1 MISNEDLLNLQKI
14 ISKFDLNRISSSQLI
29 LNKTIATGGQGKI
42 KLGKYLN
49 INVIVKLYHKINI
62 KSFIQEVLNCYKYR
76 HPNIPNFLGIYESDK
91 KFGIVI
97 EYIDGITLNKLIY
110 YEKTNKINITL
121 LQKLDY
127 LLQLA
132 NVIEY
137 LHSNNLMHRDLKTD
151 NIMIDHNGNLK
162 LIDFG
167 IALNDKK
174 KMINMD
180 SPDYSLTPNY
190 MAPEIA
196 FQAQESDSEEEEE
209 NEEMNII
216 KFNKINNNIDN
227 NKISETYNNKMKN
240 DLLNNNNNNNK
251 NNLFL
256 INTSELKN
264 VNYNIG
270 KWILITYKYDI
281 WTFGLIMAQI
291 FTRCKPWCRNEK
303 ENISE
308 MEVQTRILSNL
319 PYPVFNLYP
328 KDECE
333 KYEKEIKNLIKECLN
348 FDPIKRY
355 EINKIKEVLF
365 DIYKKEINNVN
376 RYEKLKL
383 MKEKRKKNIEFKHNF
398 LDKID
403 NNDKNNII
411 RSNKFLIRNKIDIEK
426 LNEFNKKIN
435 NKENKNLDNNN
446 NIFNNNKYNYLN
458 NENDYLLN
466 LIIKQNLETLQ
477 KIEINKHIIF
487 ELEQKNN
494 NNNNKI
500 NNKNK

>member
-14 ISKFDLNRISSSQLI
+14 ISKFELNLISSSQLI

-137 LHSNNLMHRDLKTD
+137 LHSNNLMHRDLKTE

-180 SPDYSLTPNY
+180 SPDYCLTPNY

-209 NEEMNII
+209 NDENNI
-216 KFNKINNNIDN
+216 KFNKINNVDN

-240 DLLNNNNNNNK
+240 DLLNNNK

-264 VNYNIG
+264 INYNIG

-291 FTRCKPWCRNEK
+291 FTRCKVWCRNEK

-319 PYPVFNLYP
+319 PYPVFYLFP

-355 EINKIKEVLF
+355 EISKIKEVLYE
-365 DIYKKEINNVN
+365 IYKKEICNVN

-383 MKEKRKKNIEFKHNF
+383 MKEKRKKNIEFKHF
-398 LDKID
+398 LDEID
-403 NNDKNNII
+403 DDSKNNII

-435 NKENKNLDNNN
+435 NKKENKNFDNNNNN
-446 NIFNNNKYNYLN
+446 NIFNNKFNYLN

-477 KIEINKHIIF
+477 KIEIKKHLIF
-487 ELEQKNN
+487 ELEQKQI
-494 NNNNKI
+494 NNKI
-500 NNKNK
+500 NIKNK

>member
-1 MISNEDLLNLQKI
+1 MILNEDLLNLQKI
-14 ISKFDLNRISSSQLI
+14 ISKWELNHISSSQLI

-196 FQAQESDSEEEEE
+196 FQAQESESEEEEEE
-209 NEEMNII
+209 NEEISIKYKNI
-216 KFNKINNNIDN
+216 NHVDN

-240 DLLNNNNNNNK
+240 DLLSNNNK
-251 NNLFL
+251 NNNNLFL

-264 VNYNIG
+264 INCNLG

-328 KDECE
+328 KEECE

-348 FDPIKRY
+348 FDPVKRY
-355 EINKIKEVLF
+355 EIDKIKDILF
-365 DIYKKEINNVN
+365 QIYKKEINNVN

-383 MKEKRKKNIEFKHNF
+383 MKEKRLKNIEFKHNF

-403 NNDKNNII
+403 NVNKNNII

-426 LNEFNKKIN
+426 LNEFNKKMN
-435 NKENKNLDNNN
+435 NNENKNEF
-446 NIFNNNKYNYLN
+446 IFNNNKN
-458 NENDYLLN
+458 NFDNDNDYLLN

-487 ELEQKNN
+487 ELKQKHNN
-494 NNNNKI
+494 NNYNNI
-500 NNKNK
+500 IQ